1 MPDPLVVITGPTAVG
16 KTKLAALFA
25 HRNHGEIIS
34 ADSRQVY
41 RGMDIGTGKDLAD
54 YVVDGKQVPY
64 HLIDIL
70 EAGDKYFINQY
81 FKDYVRALKDIQ
93 SRGKLPVLC
102 GGSGLYI
109 ETALEGNPW
118 SAIPINEPL
127 REELEQMTDRELLK
141 RVEVIPQELLRQIDI
156 STTKRM
162 KRGIEIA
169 EYLKEHDAPERD
181 LPDVKATIF
190 ALRLDRELVKKR
202 IYERLLSR
210 LENGMVEEV
219 EGLMARGISTE
230 DLKWYGLEYRW
241 ITSYL
246 LREVTKEEMIDRLN
260 IGIRQFAKRQMTWF
274 RRMEKQG
281 YKLHWLD
288 AGKPTEKLVGEMER
302 LLFNK
307 PNY

>member
-1 MPDPLVVITGPTAVG
+1 MSDSLVVITGPTAVG

-25 HRNHGEIIS
+25 SRNNGEIIS

-41 RGMDIGTGKDLAD
+41 RGMDIGTGKDLED
-54 YVVDGKQVPY
+54 YVVEGKQVPY

-81 FKDYVRALKDIQ
+81 YKDYVSALEGIR

-109 ETALEGNPW
+109 ETALSGNPW
-118 SAIPINEPL
+118 SAIPVNETL
-127 REELEQMTDRELLK
+127 REELEQLSERDLLRRVEQIPQNLLK
-141 RVEVIPQELLRQIDI
+141 QIDI

-169 EYLKEHDAPERD
+169 EYLKTNLEPQRE
-181 LPDVKATIF
+181 LPKLSATIF
-190 ALRLDRELVKKR
+190 ALHLDRELVKKR
-202 IYERLLSR
+202 IYERLIVR
-210 LENGMVEEV
+210 LEEGMIEEV
-219 EGLMARGISTE
+219 ERLMQKGISTE

-241 ITSYL
+241 ITTYL
-246 LREVTKEEMIDRLN
+246 LGEVNKEEMIDRLN

-281 YKLHWLD
+281 YVLNWLD
-288 AGKPTEKLVGEMER
+288 ASKSSKELVLEIEKE
-302 LLFNK
+302 FDF
-307 PNY
+307 